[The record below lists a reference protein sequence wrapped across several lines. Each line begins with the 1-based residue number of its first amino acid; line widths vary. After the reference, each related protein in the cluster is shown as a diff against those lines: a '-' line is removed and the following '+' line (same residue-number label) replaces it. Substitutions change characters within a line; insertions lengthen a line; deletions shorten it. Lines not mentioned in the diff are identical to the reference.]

1 VALLK
6 LVQDQGF
13 LCRQR
18 LGISGEDKRNN
29 KGASRKGMAAPFLY
43 EKTCE
48 KICRVQVPNT
58 RPRAEG
64 EPLDDFFRS
73 NEMSRASLLFAG
85 GVTPVLFTESASFF
99 TTVSKKKKDR
109 KNKSE

>member
-1 VALLK
+1 MKVLT
-6 LVQDQGF
+6 G
-13 LCRQR
+13 
-18 LGISGEDKRNN
+18 S
-29 KGASRKGMAAPFLY
+29 FLY
-43 EKTCE
+43 EMTCE
-48 KICRVQVPNT
+48 KKCRVPVPNT

-109 KNKSE
+109 KNESE